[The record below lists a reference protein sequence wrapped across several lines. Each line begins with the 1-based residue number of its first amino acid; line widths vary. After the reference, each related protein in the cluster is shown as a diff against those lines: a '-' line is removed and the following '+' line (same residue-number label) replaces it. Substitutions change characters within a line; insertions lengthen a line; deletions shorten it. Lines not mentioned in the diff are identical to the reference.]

1 MPAAR
6 YRKTMTLS
14 VAVLRNRDFRL
25 LMTTRLM
32 GMLALQAQAV
42 IVGWQVYTF
51 TRDPL
56 MLGLVGLAEAVPALA
71 CALFAGHWVDMGKP
85 FRIYIICLGAMTLI
99 MLMLLLSGGN
109 FLALTERQVLWALFT
124 GVFLSGLAR
133 SFMMPASMT
142 LLSRFVP
149 RTDMSAASAWLSSV
163 FQTAAIAGP
172 ALAGLIYGLYGAR
185 AAWAMPVMCM
195 VLCVAAIWR
204 TDPRHRHH
212 RNNQTREPAMQSIRA
227 GWRFILNDKRLLSV
241 MALDMMAVLFGGA
254 IAVLPV
260 FADQVLHTGSVGLG
274 ILRAVPAVGSIVTA
288 LAVALYPMRVIRARL
303 LLWMVA
309 GFGVSMIGFG
319 LSTSF
324 VWAAF
329 FLALSGAFDS
339 VSMVIRGTLVQWL
352 TPDAMRGRVASVN
365 SMFIIS
371 SNELGALES
380 GVAASV
386 FGLVPS
392 IVIGGV
398 ATLLVAGATALFAPK
413 LRRTVVDAETV

>member
-1 MPAAR
+1 
-6 YRKTMTLS
+6 MTLS
-14 VAVLRNRDFRL
+14 IAVLRNRDFRL
-25 LMTTRLM
+25 LIATRLM

-42 IVGWQVYTF
+42 IVGWQVYTL
-51 TRDPL
+51 THDPL

-71 CALFAGHWVDMGKP
+71 CALFAGHWVDVGKP
-85 FRIYIICLGAMTLI
+85 FRIYTTCLVTMGLI
-99 MLMLLLSGGN
+99 MLMLLLAGGGI
-109 FLALTERQVLWALFT
+109 APLTERQVLWALFL

-133 SFMMPASMT
+133 SFILPASVT

-149 RTDMSAASAWLSSV
+149 RAEMPAASAWLGTA
-163 FQTAAIAGP
+163 FQVAAIAGP
-172 ALAGLIYGLYGAR
+172 ALAGLVYGVYGAR
-185 AAWAMPVMCM
+185 IAWSVPVACM
-195 VLCVAAIWR
+195 AIAVVAILR

-212 RNNQTREPAMQSIRA
+212 RNNETREPAMQSIRA
-227 GWRFILNDKRLLSV
+227 GWRFILEDKRLLSV
-241 MALDMMAVLFGGA
+241 MALDMLAVLFGGA
-254 IAVLPV
+254 VAVLPV
-260 FADQVLHTGSVGLG
+260 FADQVLHTGSQGLG

-309 GFGVSMIGFG
+309 GFGVSMVGFG

-324 VWAAF
+324 FWAAF
-329 FLALSGAFDS
+329 FLAASGAFDS
-339 VSMVIRGTLVQWL
+339 ISMVIRGTLVQWL

-371 SNELGALES
+371 SNELGAFES
-380 GVAASV
+380 GAAASL

-398 ATLLVAGATALFAPK
+398 ATLLIVGATALFAPK
-413 LRRTVVDAETV
+413 LRRTVIDAETR